1 MLSILEYFFSG
12 KSRLR
17 KELNDA
23 REELGPLSDNLVDW
37 DNDELELMSLI
48 QDKRKVRSAFSSSV
62 EGIICSIYHEHMV
75 SYVRKKL
82 ASFGNTS
89 IIVADTAKYKFD
101 YIIKP
106 TVCSIYA
113 NDQYLGDFK
122 NDKLYLSKKKILA
135 TIKKSSSA
143 EWWAIQVDNQ
153 FVGSLVNLD
162 KARTVNPRAFQLR
175 RDLSE
180 IQEAVLL
187 GISIFLIIEHTHK
200 MKKIPFE

>member
-1 MLSILEYFFSG
+1 MLSILEYIFSG

-37 DNDELELMSLI
+37 VSDELELMSLI
-48 QDKRKVRSAFSSSV
+48 QDKRKIRSAFSSSV

-75 SYVRKKL
+75 SYVRKKI
-82 ASFGNTS
+82 ASIGNTS
-89 IIVADTAKYKFD
+89 ILVADTAKFKFD

-106 TVCSIYA
+106 NLCSIYA

-122 NDKLYLSKKKILA
+122 DNQLYLTKKRILA
-135 TIKKSSSA
+135 TLKTSNIA
-143 EWWAIQVDNQ
+143 EWWAIHVEKE

-162 KARTVNPRAFQLR
+162 KACLLYTSPSPR
-175 RDLSE
+175 D
-180 IQEAVLL
+180 
-187 GISIFLIIEHTHK
+187 
-200 MKKIPFE
+200 